1 MMTWTELSD
10 QYFKWW
16 QDAASSYVDLLKDQ
30 PLLFKAWG
38 GFLERSL
45 QVKKVTDQ
53 VLEEFWRSFR
63 LASREEIIRLHE
75 RLNVLESHLVELKE
89 RDWAEDVEKRIVG
102 KVVSPDDLKPVR
114 RTLEGMEKRM
124 PGAAAVERVGKGIA
138 HVEAELGKLLKE
150 VEEIE
155 ELVRRYS
162 SKLDT
167 RAATS
172 KGPRQRAPEGTPDEA
187 E

>member
-1 MMTWTELSD
+1 MMTWMELSD

-16 QDAASSYVDLLKDQ
+16 QDAASCYVDLFKDQ
-30 PLLFKAWG
+30 PFLLRAWG
-38 GFLERSL
+38 GFLDQSL
-45 QVKKVTDQ
+45 QVKKITDQ
-53 VLEEFWRSFR
+53 VLNEFWRSFR

-75 RLNVLESHLVELKE
+75 RLNVVESHLVELKE
-89 RDWAEDVEKRIVG
+89 RDWAEDVENRIVG

-124 PGAAAVERVGKGIA
+124 AGAAAVERVGEGMA
-138 HVEAELGKLLKE
+138 HLEAELGKLLGE
-150 VEEIE
+150 VEQIKEI
-155 ELVRRYS
+155 VRRYS

-167 RAATS
+167 RGATS
-172 KGPRQRAPEGTPDEA
+172 KGARRRAPEGTPDEA